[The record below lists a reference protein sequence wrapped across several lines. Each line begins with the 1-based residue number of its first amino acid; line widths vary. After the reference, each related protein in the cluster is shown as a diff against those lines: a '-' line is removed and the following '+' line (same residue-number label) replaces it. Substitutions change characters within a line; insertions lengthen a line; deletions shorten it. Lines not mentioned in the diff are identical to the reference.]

1 MCWAQNPG
9 KGKQLSAF
17 HAPLSVSTHR
27 SLCLAEQPHSHPCVR
42 AACWVSNFAAAGPWK
57 TCFHQAKMY
66 GLLPKWAA
74 AYKHSAVLPDC
85 QAKEP
90 QQASQPGSLQLR
102 ECGCGLGG
110 RVAGAGRWLCKEGW
124 INGPCSGEKPR
135 QGEQKG
141 SFSSLEVQSWSL
153 CLGMAAACRGTVQD
167 HLISHSSPSLTA
179 SLFIIVWA
187 SHSPNF

>member
-27 SLCLAEQPHSHPCVR
+27 SLCLVEQPHSHPRVR

-110 RVAGAGRWLCKEGW
+110 RVAAAGRWLCKEGQ
-124 INGPCSGEKPR
+124 IDGPCSGEKPR

-167 HLISHSSPSLTA
+167 HLILSLTDSISIYH
-179 SLFIIVWA
+179 SLG
-187 SHSPNF
+187 SSLT